1 MAQTIFKRCEKKF
14 LLTEGQ
20 YQAVKPL
27 IERYMLPD
35 RFTNYPIS
43 NIYLD
48 TRNFDLIR
56 LSLGKPKYKEKLR
69 VRFYGTAAGEDSR
82 VFVEIKKKFDG
93 VVYKRRVEMSLE
105 EARDYLEGDIY
116 PAKDSQILREIT
128 LGEGKSGDIA
138 LLEEI
143 CSAAAELADCSLTRD
158 AAAEILRLLREQKES
173 FESHISRRRC
183 PAVVCGRLTFVYI
196 DPTKCTGS
204 DACTALC
211 PERAIEGGPDM
222 IHIIVPE
229 LCTGCGKC
237 MAACGAGA
245 IQRIEIAG
253 VKPKLPEE
261 PVPVGS
267 FKAVPAPGKGLRKG
281 LRKH

>member
-27 IERYMLPD
+27 IERYILPD

-116 PAKDSQILREIT
+116 PAKDSQILREIDYMKNRYGLRAKAFIAYDREAYSGRKDPELRVT
-128 LGEGKSGDIA
+128 FDRRIRCRDSCLDFTAGDGGEE
-138 LLEEI
+138 LLEPGLVLMEVKI
-143 CSAAAELADCSLTRD
+143 PGAMPLWMSREFSRQDIFMTTYSKYGTYYTRCLMPRGYAVSCPAAA
-158 AAAEILRLLREQKES
+158 
-173 FESHISRRRC
+173 
-183 PAVVCGRLTFVYI
+183 V
-196 DPTKCTGS
+196 
-204 DACTALC
+204 
-211 PERAIEGGPDM
+211 
-222 IHIIVPE
+222 
-229 LCTGCGKC
+229 
-237 MAACGAGA
+237 AGA
-245 IQRIEIAG
+245 
-253 VKPKLPEE
+253 
-261 PVPVGS
+261 
-267 FKAVPAPGKGLRKG
+267 AVTERRKG
-281 LRKH
+281 MQYA

>member
-116 PAKDSQILREIT
+116 PAKDSQILREIDYMKNRYGLRAKAFIAYDREAYSGRKDPELRVTFDRRIRYRTEDLSLEAGDHGT
-128 LGEGKSGDIA
+128 LLLPEDQILIEIKIPGAAPVWLSHILSELEIFPVSFSKYWKSYQQIMQ
-138 LLEEI
+138 
-143 CSAAAELADCSLTRD
+143 
-158 AAAEILRLLREQKES
+158 EQKTE
-173 FESHISRRRC
+173 
-183 PAVVCGRLTFVYI
+183 VTY
-196 DPTKCTGS
+196 
-204 DACTALC
+204 
-211 PERAIEGGPDM
+211 RA
-222 IHIIVPE
+222 
-229 LCTGCGKC
+229 KS
-237 MAACGAGA
+237 A
-245 IQRIEIAG
+245 
-253 VKPKLPEE
+253 
-261 PVPVGS
+261 
-267 FKAVPAPGKGLRKG
+267 
-281 LRKH
+281 